1 MSESLVLLCC
11 AVGVTGFLAAIV
23 GYVVGYRAALLFRDS
38 LAAAPVRGEGEAL
51 PGREAAGAS
60 PCAAVPAREGA
71 ETDHPTPETAGGVQ

>member
-1 MSESLVLLCC
+1 MSLHDWRNYKTCECGERGCFSRLRML
-11 AVGVTGFLAAIV
+11 GIPT
-23 GYVVGYRAALLFRDS
+23 DS

-71 ETDHPTPETAGGVQ
+71 ETEVQR